1 MKIYTGKSVMQGI
14 AVGKIYLY
22 EKKKYRKEKKTNVRP
37 GEENNRFEAA
47 RKDAIS
53 QLEELGKEVSD
64 KTGTE
69 QAMIFDAHRM
79 ILEDEVYRNAVRE
92 KIFVEHVNAEYAV
105 YEVGERFAANFAG
118 MQDAYMK
125 ERAADVKDVT
135 ERILQIL
142 SGCQEKQ
149 IRPDE
154 PVILI
159 AEDLT
164 PSETIQMDKSK
175 ILAFVTR
182 KGSANSHTAIVA
194 KAMDIPALVGTKIE
208 LLREYQGKE
217 AIVDGIEGKLILEP
231 DQETLSQALARKERL
246 KKEHAGLRELIGA
259 ENVTKDGQRI
269 ELYANIEVTQEV
281 EDAIQN
287 DAGGIGLFRS
297 EFLYLG
303 KDSYPLEE
311 EQFEKYR
318 EVIERMQGRRVII
331 RTMDIGADKRIDYFQ
346 LPEEANPAM
355 GYRAIRICLDR
366 KDIFKTQL
374 RAIYRAAAYGN
385 TAIMFPMII
394 SVQEVKEI
402 KELIREIKEEL
413 KEENLPCGE
422 VELGVMI
429 ETPAAALISDKL
441 AEEVDFFSIGTN
453 DLTQYT
459 LAIDRQN
466 PYLDSI
472 YDPHHPAV
480 LKLIELITE
489 NAHKAGKWVGI
500 CGELAVD
507 TALTEWFL
515 KLGIDELSVP
525 PSFLLKVRNAVR
537 KIG

>member
-22 EKKKYRKEKKTNVRP
+22 EKKKYRQEKKTNVRP
-37 GEENNRFEAA
+37 GEENYRFEAA
-47 RKDAIS
+47 RKDAIN
-53 QLEELGKEVSD
+53 QLEELGKEAFD

-69 QAMIFDAHRM
+69 QAMIFEAHRM

-118 MQDAYMK
+118 MQDTYMK

-149 IRPDE
+149 IRPDK

-194 KAMDIPALVGTKIE
+194 KAMNIPALVGTKIE

-217 AIVDGIEGKLILEP
+217 AIVDGMEGKLILEP
-231 DQETLSQALARKERL
+231 DQETLSQALIRKERL
-246 KKEHAGLRELIGA
+246 KKEQAGLRELIGA

-269 ELYANIEVTQEV
+269 ELYANIEITQEV

-303 KDSYPLEE
+303 KNSYPSEE
-311 EQFEKYR
+311 EQYENYR
-318 EVIERMQGRRVII
+318 EVIERMQGRKVII

-394 SVQEVKEI
+394 SVQEVKAI

-413 KEENLPCGE
+413 KAENLPCGE

-466 PYLDSI
+466 PYLDPI
-472 YDPHHPAV
+472 YDPYHPSV

-489 NAHKAGKWVGI
+489 NAHKAGIWVGI

-507 TALTEWFL
+507 TTLTEWFL

>member
-37 GEENNRFEAA
+37 GEENNRIEAA

-92 KIFVEHVNAEYAV
+92 KIFVEHINAEYAV

-466 PYLDSI
+466 PYLDPI

>member
-105 YEVGERFAANFAG
+105 YEVGEKFAANFAG

-175 ILAFVTR
+175 ILAFVTK

-231 DQETLSQALARKERL
+231 DQETLSQALVRKERL

-466 PYLDSI
+466 PYLDPI

>member
-105 YEVGERFAANFAG
+105 YEVGERFAASFAG

>member
-402 KELIREIKEEL
+402 KELIQEIKEEL
-413 KEENLPCGE
+413 KAENLPCGE

>member
-246 KKEHAGLRELIGA
+246 KREHAGLRELIGA

-413 KEENLPCGE
+413 KAENLPCGE